1 MLGYALKRLLMVI
14 PTMLVVTMIVFAIVR
29 LVPGDP
35 VLLMLGDVKNPAL
48 VEQVREQ
55 LGFNKPIPVQYV
67 DWLAQLLRLDFGTSY
82 VTGQRV
88 LPTMLDHF
96 DVTLQVVA
104 ISVLLATC
112 LAVVGGMLAA
122 WHHNRPLDN
131 MIVMLAILCMS
142 IPSFW
147 LGIAFILLF
156 GVALQWLPTV
166 GYVSPFEDFWTSVQF
181 LILPV
186 AALVL
191 AEAGGILRMVRSNTL
206 DVMKMEYVTN
216 ARAKGLNERTIMAR
230 HVFKNMFGPVLTL
243 VGFIAGALLG
253 GAAVIETVFTLPGL
267 GRLLVTSIF
276 SRDYTMIQGIMVLVS
291 FSYILINLAVDLLY
305 PLFDPRVRL

>member
-1 MLGYALKRLLMVI
+1 MVI